1 MRVTHVVLLIA
12 VFFTF
17 CVASQAQQP
26 VPLWTVDLSALPQY
40 QDASQIGVK
49 GDSCISFSKP
59 DEVAVAFQFENPSAG
74 SPANALVI
82 SLRVATGK
90 LEGVHAWNKLEEFA
104 GPFGKRLVLSPS
116 GSTAGL
122 LAIVGDKI
130 LRLSPRLDILA
141 ERSLPLNRVLDDGY
155 PEQDSWNLV
164 ADAAAGQ
171 AVLVRTASESTQQDE
186 HWISTTTLQDSVLTP
201 VEDYSLRGIALIGE
215 SVIFNLYRSA
225 EPVQIQKRG
234 QPRRSLCAS
243 CTGFVNAAFGRGFI
257 LLSTS
262 EAPHRSMYS
271 VVDTEGN
278 VVLQQSMPPPNNG
291 IDFASGATLANRVAF
306 FRGHLV
312 QGPNGMQAENRFVVL
327 DTDARKEIWQADLI
341 NIGEKKKIGN
351 IIQTGFSTPR
361 LALSPDGHMLAVL
374 LGNTVE
380 MFRIP

>member
-1 MRVTHVVLLIA
+1 MKFANVILLIA
-12 VFFTF
+12 VLFTF
-17 CVASQAQQP
+17 CVVSQAQQP
-26 VPLWTVDLSALPQY
+26 APLWTVDLSAVPQY

-49 GDSCISFSKP
+49 GDFCISFSEP
-59 DEVAVAFQFENPSAG
+59 DKVAVAFQFENPSAG

-82 SLRVATGK
+82 SLQVATGK
-90 LEGVHAWNKLEEFA
+90 LEGVRAWNKLEEFA

-130 LRLSPRLDILA
+130 FRLSPRLDILA

-164 ADAAAGQ
+164 ADAAAGE
-171 AVLVRTASESTQQDE
+171 AVLVRTPSESTQQDE
-186 HWISTTTLQDSVLTP
+186 HWISTTTLQDGVVTP
-201 VEDYSLRGIALIGE
+201 VEDYSLVGIALTGE

-262 EAPHRSMYS
+262 KAPRRSMYS

-278 VVLQQSMPPPNNG
+278 VIFQESMPPPNNG

-306 FRGHLV
+306 FRGGLV
-312 QGPNGMQAENRFVVL
+312 QGPNGLQAKNRFVVL
-327 DTDARKEIWQADLI
+327 DADARKEIWQADLI
-341 NIGEKKKIGN
+341 DIGEKKKIGN
-351 IIQTGFSTPR
+351 IIRTGFSTPR

-374 LGNTVE
+374 LGSTVE
-380 MFRIP
+380 MFRVP